1 MKEVGDPYT
10 ERRKVNILVKG
21 ATAPQLAATRTSI
34 MQMETTRNDF
44 QAAYTF
50 IEKMEQFNSTL
61 SDGATAFDRN
71 VALFRLNIVKLIL
84 LVETLQYGML
94 C

>member
-1 MKEVGDPYT
+1 MC
-10 ERRKVNILVKG
+10 KVDILVKG

-50 IEKMEQFNSTL
+50 IETFEQFDLTL
-61 SDGATAFDRN
+61 SDDTTAFDRN
-71 VALFRLNIVKLIL
+71 VGAV
-84 LVETLQYGML
+84 
-94 C
+94 